1 MDQQPSATAPVCRH
15 CLSRQTSKADP
26 GPRAIAVAKAKPK
39 KQPKPKSAA
48 VVKALAKEGLVA
60 SKVYTATVAQKS
72 VQEEEAQPI
81 RSEALVASDCV
92 VVVVASSLC
101 LGVRMVVI
109 LLGCVMTDV

>member
-1 MDQQPSATAPVCRH
+1 M
-15 CLSRQTSKADP
+15 
-26 GPRAIAVAKAKPK
+26 AKAKPK

-81 RSEALVASDCV
+81 RSEALVASACVV